1 MVFAVLFPVHVG
13 PTIFLK
19 CQKNEL
25 MKRQPLNMINIPAR
39 LAPRTIP
46 PLIELVFFL
55 FHLTPLALL
64 GGRLHANSV
73 CAFDSKALRNN
84 WRRVLD
90 EDAVKMLDDYVY
102 LFSLNQPS
110 DTE

>member
-1 MVFAVLFPVHVG
+1 
-13 PTIFLK
+13 
-19 CQKNEL
+19 
-25 MKRQPLNMINIPAR
+25 MKRQPLNMIAIPAR

-46 PLIELVFFL
+46 PLIELVFSF
-55 FHLTPLALL
+55 FHLTSLALL
-64 GGRLHANSV
+64 AGRLHANST
-73 CAFDSKALRNN
+73 CPFDGKALRNN

-90 EDAVKMLDDYVY
+90 EDAVKMFDDYVY